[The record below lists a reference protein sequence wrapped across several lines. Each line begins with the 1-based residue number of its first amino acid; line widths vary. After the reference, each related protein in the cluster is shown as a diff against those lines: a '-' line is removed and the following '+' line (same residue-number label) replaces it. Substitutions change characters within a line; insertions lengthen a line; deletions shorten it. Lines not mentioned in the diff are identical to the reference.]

1 MTTDRTMRGYIVRM
15 DEKGVWQNLEC
26 SLYLSGEHGSVYFI
40 SRTPAIGLGDNKFH
54 SVTEL
59 QFRVRRIIN
68 ELNSDAFCFHV
79 YMQDPTNPKAFFD
92 DGFTFYA
99 SFPRDFVFEQTRLLK
114 EELKEAKKKLAEY
127 ESNVIHCPEK
137 FLAEQAEKRN
147 AA

>member
-1 MTTDRTMRGYIVRM
+1 M

-26 SLYLSGEHGSVYFI
+26 SLHLSGESGGLFF
-40 SRTPAIGLGDNKFH
+40 RKPTPAIGLNDDKFH
-54 SVTEL
+54 SVTDL

-99 SFPRDFVFEQTRLLK
+99 SFPRDFAFEQIRLLK

-127 ESNVIHCPEK
+127 ESNVIEFPEK